1 MRSRDG
7 IYISFKWFITRRC
20 IIFLLILRRLI
31 SWPPENQHFSSFID
45 ETSYSYATL
54 SLLTSAML
62 VTFCLVAYTIYL
74 YCIVSA
80 KGSGGGGGAGGAG
93 GAGGGETPMSRR
105 A

>member
-1 MRSRDG
+1 MN
-7 IYISFKWFITRRC
+7 K
-20 IIFLLILRRLI
+20 
-31 SWPPENQHFSSFID
+31 HFSSFLD

-54 SLLTSAML
+54 SLMTSALL

-80 KGSGGGGGAGGAG
+80 KGGGGV
-93 GAGGGETPMSRR
+93 GETPMSRR